1 MHVQQQQE
9 ECCGNAIQS
18 AAQSA
23 AVVLVT
29 LPACLISLPTFP
41 AACVLPAVAAC
52 YAPEVMFLGTITPV
66 GALLK
71 HLWGP
76 GFLLC
81 AVACYI
87 QKDAADRGRLGA
99 STFMKLNV
107 GLAAVEV
114 GYALVFGTCIA
125 AGMAVGNASSW
136 SNLAGSV
143 GIAGFCLVQFL
154 TVFGAWITP

>member
-1 MHVQQQQE
+1 MLLACLLASTPH
-9 ECCGNAIQS
+9 
-18 AAQSA
+18 
-23 AVVLVT
+23 LT
-29 LPACLISLPTFP
+29 FLLPAT
-41 AACVLPAVAAC
+41 VYAVAAC
-52 YAPEVMFLGTITPV
+52 YAPEVMFVGTITPV

-99 STFMKLNV
+99 TTFMKLNV

-125 AGMAVGNASSW
+125 AGLAVADGSSW

-143 GIAGFCLVQFL
+143 GIAAFCLVQFL